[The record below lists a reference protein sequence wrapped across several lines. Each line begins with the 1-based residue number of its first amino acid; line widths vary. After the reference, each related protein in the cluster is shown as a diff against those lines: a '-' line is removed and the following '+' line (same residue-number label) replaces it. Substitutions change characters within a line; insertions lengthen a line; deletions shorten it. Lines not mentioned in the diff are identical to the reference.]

1 MLKPS
6 MKYAVIY
13 TYSFDSDSAVYL
25 FDDYDD
31 AADFLEESF
40 ERELETEIEE
50 CGADEV
56 EFKYDNDRSYAAVI
70 HHTPDGDDVCEY
82 RLCTT
87 LMEDK

>member
-40 ERELETEIEE
+40 ERELETEIE
-50 CGADEV
+50 
-56 EFKYDNDRSYAAVI
+56 
-70 HHTPDGDDVCEY
+70 
-82 RLCTT
+82 
-87 LMEDK
+87 